1 MRVGDALGLA
11 CKVLAPGTGRV
22 CRSALYLFL
31 NFILERFYPAC
42 GILRAMTEES
52 LQFHIE
58 AKDYFGTLATVLDLV
73 GQDLQKKGQHRN
85 AETLLR
91 QREGLMQLQQGYRIE
106 KIPADSQCSAD

>member
-1 MRVGDALGLA
+1 
-11 CKVLAPGTGRV
+11 
-22 CRSALYLFL
+22 
-31 NFILERFYPAC
+31 
-42 GILRAMTEES
+42 MTEES

-91 QREGLMQLQQGYRIE
+91 QRDRLMQLQSGYRIQ
-106 KIPADSQCSAD
+106 KIESRERDSQPAIRSGLASFS